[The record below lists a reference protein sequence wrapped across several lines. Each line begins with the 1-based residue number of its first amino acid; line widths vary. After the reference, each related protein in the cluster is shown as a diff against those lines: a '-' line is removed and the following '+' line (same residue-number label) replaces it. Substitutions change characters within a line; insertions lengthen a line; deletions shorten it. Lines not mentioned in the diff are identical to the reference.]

1 MKRKILK
8 LLIDIAL
15 IALILANF
23 YTLIRDK
30 DLIGFVAL
38 MFGLAVFIGLEI
50 TMKKKTWQLIK
61 PCIV

>member
-8 LLIDIAL
+8 LTVDIAL
-15 IALILANF
+15 IVLILANF

-50 TMKKKTWQLIK
+50 TMKIKKEK
-61 PCIV
+61 NV

>member
-8 LLIDIAL
+8 LTVDITL
-15 IALILANF
+15 IALILADF

-38 MFGLAVFIGLEI
+38 MFGLAVYIGLEI
-50 TMKKKTWQLIK
+50 IVKIKKEKN
-61 PCIV
+61 V

>member
-8 LLIDIAL
+8 LSIDIAL
-15 IALILANF
+15 IALILTNF

-30 DLIGFVAL
+30 NLIGFLAL

-50 TMKKKTWQLIK
+50 SNKRLDNQ
-61 PCIV
+61 

>member
-1 MKRKILK
+1 MMKKKILK
-8 LLIDIAL
+8 LTIDITL

-30 DLIGFVAL
+30 DLIGFLAL

-50 TMKKKTWQLIK
+50 FNKRLDNQ
-61 PCIV
+61 

>member
-8 LLIDIAL
+8 LTVDITL
-15 IALILANF
+15 IALILADF

-38 MFGLAVFIGLEI
+38 MLGLAVFIGLEI
-50 TMKKKTWQLIK
+50 SNKRLDN
-61 PCIV
+61 